1 MPHGKLVFTGK
12 VTPYSIP
19 FFMVANILEGSWGH

>member
-12 VTPYSIP
+12 VTPCH

>member
-12 VTPYSIP
+12 VAPCSIP
-19 FFMVANILEGSWGH
+19 FFMGANILEGSWGH